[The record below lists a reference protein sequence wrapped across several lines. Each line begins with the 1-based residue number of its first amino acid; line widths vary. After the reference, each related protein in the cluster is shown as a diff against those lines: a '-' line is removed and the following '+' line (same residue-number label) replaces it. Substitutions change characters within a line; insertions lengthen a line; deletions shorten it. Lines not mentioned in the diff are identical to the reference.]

1 MLGIFTQNEKMPT
14 LLQNISQFID
24 KISVTDRQEEN
35 IKNSIAN
42 LESNLKKD
50 GTLSIKLTF
59 TTGSWERDTII
70 RPLNDVDLFA
80 VLKRENWLDE
90 YGNLKSPQA
99 VLSKIKNHL
108 NSCSDYKDKVK
119 QDRPCVTVELSDKS
133 FDILPSFEIPV
144 TGGYFIPNYDLQSW
158 AFSYPEKLTSDL
170 DSVHKLRN
178 YRVKQI
184 IKAVKH
190 WNKEH
195 GKLIP
200 SYHIEESAISIFNV
214 YSFVNFEEGIRKWFN
229 EASSYLNITK
239 FKSVDDYTTA
249 IKRLG
254 KAKDKLND
262 AFKKYEVGKEGEA
275 SQLWREIFG
284 DEFPTIDI
292 EEVKAFSKALSDGN
306 LKMASAGTLSTS
318 VGSTI
323 SASKGFFGGV
333 SKE

>member
-1 MLGIFTQNEKMPT
+1 MPT
-14 LLQNISQFID
+14 LLQNISLFID

-35 IKNSIAN
+35 INNSIAN
-42 LESNLKKD
+42 LEYNLKKD
-50 GTLSIKLTF
+50 GTLSIKSTF

-133 FDILPSFEIPV
+133 FDILPSFEIPG

-158 AFSYPEKLTSDL
+158 TTSYPEKLTSDL
-170 DSVHKLRN
+170 NSVHKLRN

-184 IKAVKH
+184 IKTVKH
-190 WNKEH
+190 WNRAH
-195 GKLIP
+195 NKLIP
-200 SYHIEESAISIFNV
+200 SYHIEESAISIFNI
-214 YSFVNFEEGIRKWFN
+214 YNFVNSEEGIRKWFN
-229 EASSYLNITK
+229 EGGLFLNVTK
-239 FKSVDDYTTA
+239 FKSIDDHTIT

-254 KAKDKLND
+254 KAKEKIND
-262 AFKKYEVGKEGEA
+262 AFKKYEAGKEGEA
-275 SQLWREIFG
+275 NQLWKDIFG
-284 DEFPTIDI
+284 DEFPTIDVD
-292 EEVKAFSKALSDGN
+292 EAKVFSKALSDGS
-306 LKMASAGTLSTS
+306 LKIASTGTLSTS
-318 VGSTI
+318 EGSTI